1 MNNRDFPTR
10 LMFNNIDAPHADR
23 WKNLEVRHGELTV
36 EDPEQA
42 WRFRLFN
49 LTGHLAKLEALWTV
63 HVVGHVGPLLLCA
76 SQEEDEFPWEGHD
89 NEEAETIINFRGR
102 MRFVVKESKT
112 DREVC
117 DVHLGPGDILVQPG
131 ETSHKAYGDGDPAML
146 AIVEFVH

>member
-23 WKNLEVRHGELTV
+23 WKDLEVRHGEITV

-102 MRFVVKESKT
+102 MRFVVKEIE
-112 DREVC
+112 DR
-117 DVHLGPGDILVQPG
+117 PGGLRRPPRRRR
-131 ETSHKAYGDGDPAML
+131 HPRPARRDQSQGL
-146 AIVEFVH
+146 RRR

>member
-10 LMFNNIDAPHADR
+10 LMFDNIPAPAAER
-23 WKNLEVRHGELTV
+23 WKNLDIKHGNLQIDDE
-36 EDPEQA
+36 EQA

-49 LTGHLAKLEALWTV
+49 LTEHLSKLEALWTV

-76 SQEEDEFPWEGHD
+76 SQEDEEFPFEGHD
-89 NEEAETIINFRGR
+89 NEESETIVVTRGQ
-102 MRFVVKESKT
+102 MRFVVRESKT

-117 DVHLGPGDILVQPG
+117 DVHLEPGDVLVQPG

-146 AIVEFVH
+146 AVIEFAH